1 MKNKKL
7 LTLVWLLFLA
17 SCSSSNTDVQS
28 DVSTTTTTDNVAD
41 LTSSTSSDSWTSES
55 LNTNIKKTEVAKWN
69 SAWKKQYRWW
79 DTNTKAS

>member
-28 DVSTTTTTDNVAD
+28 DVSTTTTTDNVIE
-41 LTSSTSSDSWTSES
+41 STSSDSWTSES

>member
-17 SCSSSNTDVQS
+17 SCSSSNTNQT
-28 DVSTTTTTDNVAD
+28 DVSSTTDLTDNV
-41 LTSSTSSDSWTSES
+41 LESTGTTDSWSSES

-69 SAWKKQYRWW
+69 WVWSRKYRWW